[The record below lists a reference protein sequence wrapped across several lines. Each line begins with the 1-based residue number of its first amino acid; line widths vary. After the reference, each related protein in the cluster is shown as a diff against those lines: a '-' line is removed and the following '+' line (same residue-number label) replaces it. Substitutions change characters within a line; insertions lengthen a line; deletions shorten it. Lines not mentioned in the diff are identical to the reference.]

1 MKMKRIV
8 LLLLLTTLSLSMNAQ
23 VKWMSMQE
31 AVEAQKKNNKPIF
44 IDAYTV
50 WCGPCKMLDKN
61 TFNDA
66 EVAKV
71 LNEKYNPVKFNAEG
85 NEEIQFGGKLYK
97 NPSYQEKRKNS
108 RNGVHEFA
116 RAIGVRAYPTMVVID
131 ASGKM
136 SKNILGYRNPQQLL
150 AEL

>member
-1 MKMKRIV
+1 
-8 LLLLLTTLSLSMNAQ
+8 MNAQ
-23 VKWMSMQE
+23 VKWMTMQE
-31 AVEAQKKNNKPIF
+31 AVKAQKKNKKPIF

-61 TFNDA
+61 TFSD
-66 EVAKV
+66 AKV
-71 LNEKYNPVKFNAEG
+71 VEILNQNYNPVKFNAEG
-85 NEEIQFGGKLYK
+85 NEEIQFAGKLYK

>member
-1 MKMKRIV
+1 MKKIV
-8 LLLLLTTLSLSMNAQ
+8 LLLLLTTLSFSVNAQ
-23 VKWMSMQE
+23 VKWMTMQE

-61 TFNDA
+61 TFSDA

-85 NEEIQFGGKLYK
+85 NETIVFNGKTYT
-97 NPSYQEKRKNS
+97 NPKYVESRKNS
-108 RNGVHEFA
+108 RNGLHEFA
-116 RAIGVRAYPTMVVID
+116 RVIGVSAYPTMKVLD
-131 ASGKM
+131 ASGKAT
-136 SKNILGYRNPQQLL
+136 KNIVGYRNAQQLL

>member
-1 MKMKRIV
+1 MKKIV
-8 LLLLLTTLSLSMNAQ
+8 LLLLLTTLSFSMNAQ
-23 VKWMSMQE
+23 VKWMSMEE
-31 AVEAQKKNNKPIF
+31 AVKAQKKNNKPIF

-85 NEEIQFGGKLYK
+85 NEEIQFAGKLYK
-97 NPSYQEKRKNS
+97 NPGYQEKRKNS

-136 SKNILGYRNPQQLL
+136 SKNILGYRNAQQLL

>member
-1 MKMKRIV
+1 MKKIV
-8 LLLLLTTLSLSMNAQ
+8 LLLLLTTLSFSVNAQ
-23 VKWMSMQE
+23 VKWMTMQE

-61 TFNDA
+61 TFSDA

-85 NEEIQFGGKLYK
+85 NETIVFNGKTYT
-97 NPSYQEKRKNS
+97 NPKYVDARKNS
-108 RNGVHEFA
+108 RNGLHEFA
-116 RAIGVRAYPTMVVID
+116 RVIGVSAYPTMKVLD
-131 ASGKM
+131 ASGKAT
-136 SKNILGYRNPQQLL
+136 KNIVGYRNAQQLL

>member
-1 MKMKRIV
+1 MKKIV
-8 LLLLLTTLSLSMNAQ
+8 LLLLLTTLSFSVNAQ
-23 VKWMSMQE
+23 VKWMTMQE
-31 AVEAQKKNNKPIF
+31 AVEAQKKNNKPVF

-61 TFNDA
+61 TFSDA

-85 NEEIQFGGKLYK
+85 NETIVFNGKTYT
-97 NPSYQEKRKNS
+97 NPKYVESRKNS
-108 RNGVHEFA
+108 RNGLHEFA
-116 RAIGVRAYPTMVVID
+116 RVIGVSAYPTMKVLD
-131 ASGKM
+131 ASGKAT
-136 SKNILGYRNPQQLL
+136 KNIVGYRNAQQLL

>member
-1 MKMKRIV
+1 MKKIV
-8 LLLLLTTLSLSMNAQ
+8 LLLLLTTLSFSMNAQ
-23 VKWMSMQE
+23 VKWMSMEE
-31 AVEAQKKNNKPIF
+31 AVKAQKKNNKPIF

-136 SKNILGYRNPQQLL
+136 SKNILGYRNAQQLL